1 MNQTDETFAFM
12 LTILVIIVV
21 FSLIIFFTK
30 INFERERKKNIFT
43 NIAVSLYK
51 KLDDKTK
58 TILCNMSVTIKVSTN
73 EHWNRNIIITF
84 PFIIKHC
91 QIWY

>member
-1 MNQTDETFAFM
+1 MNQADETFAFM

-30 INFERERKKNIFT
+30 INFERERKKNVFT
-43 NIAVSLYK
+43 NIAVLLYK

-58 TILCNMSVTIKVSTN
+58 TILFVCFVKVFCNCRSINKAM
-73 EHWNRNIIITF
+73 NRLNAF
-84 PFIIKHC
+84 KA
-91 QIWY
+91 